1 MFCEQEGHLT
11 APAPPL
17 VSPES
22 ECTGGRRI
30 RNASGRLCGPRCSLR
45 SVDHRDNVHLVGLDV
60 INDSVGAFQ
69 NFPYLRELD
78 FRDDA
83 AGLGKGADLL
93 GTSGETVNDS
103 QSVLW

>member
-1 MFCEQEGHLT
+1 
-11 APAPPL
+11 
-17 VSPES
+17 
-22 ECTGGRRI
+22 
-30 RNASGRLCGPRCSLR
+30 
-45 SVDHRDNVHLVGLDV
+45 VDHSDNVHLVGLDV

-93 GTSGETVNDS
+93 GASGETVNDS
-103 QSVLW
+103 QCGSDMGVIYKSSRVVCDGYRR

>member
-1 MFCEQEGHLT
+1 
-11 APAPPL
+11 
-17 VSPES
+17 V
-22 ECTGGRRI
+22 TGGFGML
-30 RNASGRLCGPRCSLR
+30 SVRLNGPRCLLR
-45 SVDHRDNVHLVGLDV
+45 SVDHSDNVHLVGLDV

-103 QSVLW
+103 QGVLW